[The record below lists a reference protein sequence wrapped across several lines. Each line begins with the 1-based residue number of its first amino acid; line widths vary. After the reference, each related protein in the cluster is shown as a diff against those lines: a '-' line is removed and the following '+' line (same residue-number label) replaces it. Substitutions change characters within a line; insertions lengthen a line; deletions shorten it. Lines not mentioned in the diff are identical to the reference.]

1 MKISTKGKYGVEA
14 LVYIAHISHGDAVS
28 LTDICQS
35 TKISSSYLE
44 QILFAL
50 RKANILKAVRG
61 IKGGY
66 LFAKPINTITIG
78 EVLRIL
84 EGELT
89 YAPCSKNQS
98 NCTCE
103 MQDVCSTNFLWSEMS
118 VAVEEVVDSITLEDL
133 RVHYQSILTQAYGDL
148 EYYI

>member
-14 LVYIAHISHGDAVS
+14 LVYIAHVSHGEAVS
-28 LTDICQS
+28 LTDICKATNIS
-35 TKISSSYLE
+35 TSYLE
-44 QILFAL
+44 QIFFAL
-50 RKANILKAVRG
+50 RKSNILKAVRG

-66 LFAKPINTITIG
+66 LFARPINKITVG
-78 EVLRIL
+78 EILRTL

-89 YAPCSKNQS
+89 YAPCAKNQN

-103 MQDVCSTNFLWSEMS
+103 IQDICSTNFLWCDMS
-118 VAVEEVVDSITLEDL
+118 LAIDEVVDHITLEDL
-133 RVHYQSILTQAYGDL
+133 RIHYQVVLTEVYGDL